1 MFVKSRPINGWVY
14 IETIGN
20 RCGYA
25 PFSYLEPLLNKRE
38 STPLSKSSSQ
48 IDSIHVS
55 MRSKPIQS
63 NLNRHT

>member
-1 MFVKSRPINGWVY
+1 MKSRPINGWVY

-25 PFSYLEPLLNKRE
+25 PFSYLDPLLLSNRE
-38 STPLSKSSSQ
+38 SVPLSKSSSQ
-48 IDSIHVS
+48 IDSIQVS

>member
-1 MFVKSRPINGWVY
+1 MKSRPINGWVY

-25 PFSYLEPLLNKRE
+25 PFSYLDPLLLSKRE
-38 STPLSKSSSQ
+38 SVPLSKSSSQ

-55 MRSKPIQS
+55 LRSKPIQS

>member
-1 MFVKSRPINGWVY
+1 MKSRPINGWVY

-25 PFSYLEPLLNKRE
+25 PFSYLDPLLLSKRE
-38 STPLSKSSSQ
+38 SVPLSKSSSQ
-48 IDSIHVS
+48 IDSIQVS
-55 MRSKPIQS
+55 MRSKTIQS

>member
-1 MFVKSRPINGWVY
+1 MKSRPINGWVY

-25 PFSYLEPLLNKRE
+25 PFSYLDPLLLSKRE
-38 STPLSKSSSQ
+38 SVPLSKSSSQ
-48 IDSIHVS
+48 IDSIQVS
-55 MRSKPIQS
+55 MRSKPIQP